1 MAFTVVDSDAR
12 TRHYRVS
19 RTADRGYALRLKGR
33 DQLYPGLRELVAGAC
48 QVLHLSRPLP
58 MSALPLSVLAQSAI
72 GCSRFQL
79 TEAKQAFLAGIVAR
93 MPPFGVQ
100 VAHS

>member
-1 MAFTVVDSDAR
+1 MVDSDAR

-48 QVLHLSRPLP
+48 EVLHLSRPLP
-58 MSALPLSVLAQSAI
+58 MSALPLSVLTQSAI

-79 TEAKQAFLAGIVAR
+79 TEAKQAFLAAIVAR
-93 MPPFGVQ
+93 MPPFGV
-100 VAHS
+100 